1 MERRKKWTADWKKI
15 FASHISDKT
24 LVSGVKNK
32 QKGSQNSTVK
42 INDTI
47 RK

>member
-1 MERRKKWTADWKKI
+1 M
-15 FASHISDKT
+15 
-24 LVSGVKNK
+24 KNK

-47 RK
+47 RKQKKHKYFIKKDI